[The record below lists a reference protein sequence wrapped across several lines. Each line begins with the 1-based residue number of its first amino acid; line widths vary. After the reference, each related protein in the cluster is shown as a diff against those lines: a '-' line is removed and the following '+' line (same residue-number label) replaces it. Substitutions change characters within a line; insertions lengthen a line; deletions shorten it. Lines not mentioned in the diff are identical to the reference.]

1 MSELKLR
8 TACVWFTAGLLYS
21 PLAAEPLSRA
31 EAVGRALEV
40 NPEIQK
46 SLMDRQ
52 RLDGLIRE
60 ARADALPD
68 VTLTGSWNRYRD
80 PALLNSSSFD
90 AFPPELRNSLKPV
103 PANLY
108 EGIAS
113 IRQTLFSFKL
123 GHAIKGARFGRDLG
137 EEEIRRVR
145 QLVAL
150 SAVRAYDGYL
160 LGLEKAR
167 VADKAV
173 RQKEEHLAMAK
184 NRRAAGVATELDVL
198 RSQVDLENQ
207 RVQLLRFKGEAELA
221 RARLNAVMLRPI
233 AEPIVPSD
241 ALAYVPLELGVDEA
255 VREAWANRPEAKAVA
270 LNERIQ
276 SELVG
281 VARAEARPSLEL
293 NAAYGWSVRRPSN
306 FLESDFSKWSTG
318 VSLKVP
324 LFDGFRTAGKV
335 AQAEAE
341 RDKVRQDRLALE
353 NQIRLEAQDAV
364 DVLNVARSVYEAAQ
378 LNVAQAQKAL
388 DMIQANYSYGA
399 ATLLD
404 VLDAQA
410 AFTLAESNRIEAL
423 HAHGL
428 ARAALRYVMARD
440 PLEKAGT
447 P

>member
-1 MSELKLR
+1 MR
-8 TACVWFTAGLLYS
+8 TAWLSLTAMLLCA
-21 PLAAEPLSRA
+21 PLAAQSLSRA
-31 EAVGRALEV
+31 EAVGRALEA

-46 SLMDRQ
+46 SLADRK

-68 VTLTGSWNRYRD
+68 VTLTASWNRYRD

-90 AFPPELRNSLKPV
+90 AFPPDLRDSLKPV

-150 SAVRAYDGYL
+150 SAIGAYDGYL
-160 LGLEKAR
+160 LSLEKAR
-167 VADKAV
+167 VAEKAL
-173 RQKEEHLAMAK
+173 RQKEKHLEMAK

-207 RVQLLRFKGEAELA
+207 RVQLLRFKGEADLA

-233 AEPIVPSD
+233 AAPVDPSD
-241 ALAYVPLELGVDEA
+241 VLAYAPLELRVDEA

-270 LNERIQ
+270 LAERIRG
-276 SELVG
+276 ELVG

-318 VSLKVP
+318 LSLKVP
-324 LFDGFRTAGKV
+324 LFDGFRTGGKV

-364 DVLNVARSVYEAAQ
+364 DLLNVAKSVYEAAE

-410 AFTLAESNRIEAL
+410 ALTLAESNRIEAL

-428 ARAALRYVMARD
+428 ARATLRYVMARD
-440 PLEKAGT
+440 PLEK
-447 P
+447 

>member
-1 MSELKLR
+1 LKLR